1 MIRDSKS
8 LVAAEVTRF
17 KLLRKITRHPQH
29 VSLLT
34 SAATR
39 GFTLIE
45 LLVVIAVIAILA
57 ALLLPTLSRAKASA
71 KSAACK
77 NNLRQIGI
85 GLRLYVDEFEK
96 YPLDITVKDPDLPGS
111 EILKTWESAIL
122 HYAGGNKRL
131 FNDPAWRSD
140 RLAPGTDLDV
150 WWQGAGADGIGH
162 NWCYGY
168 NSRGT
173 GSADGTLQPT
183 LGLGIL
189 VSFNHPVPE
198 SRVRVPSD
206 MLAIGDA
213 IWYWGTVIT
222 GFGYPGV
229 ASTPHADKRDRR

>member
-29 VSLLT
+29 ASLLT

-85 GLRLYVDEFEK
+85 GLRLYVDEFQK
-96 YPLDITVKDPDLPGS
+96 YPLEQSDGMENGQAVTFS
-111 EILKTWESAIL
+111 W
-122 HYAGGNKRL
+122 
-131 FNDPAWRSD
+131 FN
-140 RLAPGTDLDV
+140 LV
-150 WWQGAGADGIGH
+150 
-162 NWCYGY
+162 
-168 NSRGT
+168 
-173 GSADGTLQPT
+173 QPY
-183 LGLGIL
+183 
-189 VSFNHPVPE
+189 S
-198 SRVRVPSD
+198 
-206 MLAIGDA
+206 
-213 IWYWGTVIT
+213 
-222 GFGYPGV
+222 
-229 ASTPHADKRDRR
+229 